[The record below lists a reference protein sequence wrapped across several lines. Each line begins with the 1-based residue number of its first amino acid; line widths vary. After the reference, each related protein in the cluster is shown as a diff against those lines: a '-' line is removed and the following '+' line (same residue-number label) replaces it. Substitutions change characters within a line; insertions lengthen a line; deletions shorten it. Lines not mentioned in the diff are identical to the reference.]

1 LTKAQKNPKLNPA
14 PDLVLDKI
22 VMKRKLHSI
31 NLLKNKDIDFFSKFI
46 EWTLT
51 IGRLIV
57 IITEI
62 IALSAFIYR
71 FSLDRKLIDLRSEI
85 KQKQTIVAGQKANEE
100 KYRDLHDRIYLAL
113 NFASLSQERHKI
125 LKDVLGLTPQGL
137 TLNNL
142 VLNKDKINIDAIV
155 RSPSSLGI
163 FVNLLKNYP
172 SIDSISI
179 DNIENKP
186 QTNFIAVNITAT
198 LIESKFVIEEPTP
211 TDENS
216 TSASPPTGDLTQ

>member
-1 LTKAQKNPKLNPA
+1 
-14 PDLVLDKI
+14 
-22 VMKRKLHSI
+22 MKRKLHSI